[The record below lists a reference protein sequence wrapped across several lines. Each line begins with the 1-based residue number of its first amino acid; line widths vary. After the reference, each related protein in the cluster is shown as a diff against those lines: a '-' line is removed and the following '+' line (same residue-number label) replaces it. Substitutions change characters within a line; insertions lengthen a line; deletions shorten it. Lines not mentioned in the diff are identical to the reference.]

1 MFRAICTVILM
12 GLPFLMI
19 GFGLGLVVARNIYL
33 PTLKWQRKYM
43 GRIQRNTQFAIRH
56 AANMGYEMGKR
67 ETT

>member
-1 MFRAICTVILM
+1 MRAIVIVFLAA
-12 GLPFLMI
+12 LPFVAI
-19 GFGLGLVVARNIYL
+19 GFGLGLVVARRIYL

>member
-1 MFRAICTVILM
+1 MRAIVIVFLAA
-12 GLPFLMI
+12 LPFVAV